1 MAKHAAE
8 NQTAGRT
15 AADGRRRPKQ
25 LGDTDDA
32 ARRYAALKNKARPG
46 AKARR
51 RRSEA
56 AAAAAEAA
64 AAAAAV
70 EAAAA
75 ARKVEEAV
83 RVRGKADEYLSKCT
97 SLSLSDAAQA
107 LGPFY
112 YMLGRQSL
120 PNAPRHRWARGLC
133 GRTHAAGRRANALAA
148 RRARLAAAGRTL
160 ADRRFGTKIVSP

>member
-32 ARRYAALKNKARPG
+32 ARRYAALQNKARPG

-75 ARKVEEAV
+75 ARKVEEAEAAVLLLLLLLVLLLLLLLLLLARGGRGAPPSPLGLRGGRPCAAGRVEPWLGLV
-83 RVRGKADEYLSKCT
+83 RVRG
-97 SLSLSDAAQA
+97 Q
-107 LGPFY
+107 G
-112 YMLGRQSL
+112 
-120 PNAPRHRWARGLC
+120 
-133 GRTHAAGRRANALAA
+133 
-148 RRARLAAAGRTL
+148 
-160 ADRRFGTKIVSP
+160 